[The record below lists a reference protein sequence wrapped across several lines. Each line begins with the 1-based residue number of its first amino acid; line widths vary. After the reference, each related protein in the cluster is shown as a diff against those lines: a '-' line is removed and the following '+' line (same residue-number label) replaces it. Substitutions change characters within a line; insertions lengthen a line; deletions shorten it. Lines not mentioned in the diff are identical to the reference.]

1 MDFILQNLIPYILF
15 YKYIALFIIA
25 FLAAFIIPIPSGNIL
40 MIASGFASTGYL
52 NIFWI
57 IIISIAGNILG
68 DNLGYFLARKYGQ
81 EVLSRIGFRRILE
94 SKTLKKIEI
103 KFNEHPGF
111 IILSSRFE
119 VLSTL
124 SVNLLSGISKTNYK
138 KYLLFESIGSIMQV
152 TFYSMVGYLFVTS
165 LGSFNRE
172 LSLIIF
178 IVFVVIVVIVFFN
191 KRIKKYIFK

>member
-172 LSLIIF
+172 LSWIIF
-178 IVFVVIVVIVFFN
+178 IVFVVIVVIVFLN

>member
-172 LSLIIF
+172 LSWIIF